1 MSPDMRGLRDI
12 LHASTGL
19 APSDADLERAL
30 RDAAGTSDHTA
41 LPGTPAFEALVD
53 QVVVPESWMLR
64 DPAVFAEALRFV
76 QARLAAQPQRPVRIL
91 SVPCAGGEE
100 PYSMALVLAQAG
112 IPAARCRIDAVDL
125 SQAAIARARAGRF
138 TRNAFRGTDLAFRE
152 RWFTRHGSEYQV
164 DDALRAYVTFNQGNL
179 LAIGA
184 RTGMPT
190 AGPAQYDL
198 VFCRNLLIYFDAPT
212 RARAAQAIAALL
224 ADDGLLLS
232 GHAEAPSFCANG
244 FAPAHA
250 GFILHKRRTPLRAQ
264 ALAAAEAP
272 PLRRRVRAMA
282 APLDA
287 VPAARAVVPA
297 VTALAAG
304 AVVPTLASGV
314 VVPAAAAAA
323 ARVALPRVAEPSA
336 RPVPPVTASPTSPQD
351 LLRQARDHA
360 DAGQLRQADAACR
373 ALLDAAPDSAD
384 AWFLLGTVQEC
395 GGEKHAADASW
406 RRCVYLAPDH
416 YEALCSLALLHE
428 GLGDAAA
435 GAGFRQR
442 AARIYARRGSSLA

>member
-30 RDAAGTSDHTA
+30 RDAASTSDHTA

-112 IPAARCRIDAVDL
+112 IPAARCRIDAIDL

-138 TRNAFRGTDLAFRE
+138 TRNAFRGADLAFRE
-152 RWFTRHGSEYQV
+152 RWFMRHGSEYQV

-179 LAIGA
+179 LAMGA
-184 RTGMPT
+184 RTGTPT
-190 AGPAQYDL
+190 AAPAQYDLARYDL

-250 GFILHKRRTPLRAQ
+250 GFILHKRRTPLRTQ
-264 ALAAAEAP
+264 ALAAAETP

-287 VPAARAVVPA
+287 APAARAVVPA
-297 VTALAAG
+297 VAVAAAAHTAM
-304 AVVPTLASGV
+304 
-314 VVPAAAAAA
+314 PAAAAPAA
-323 ARVALPRVAEPSA
+323 HMAQPRMAEPSA
-336 RPVPPVTASPTSPQD
+336 RPVPPVTAAPPSPQD

-373 ALLDAAPDSAD
+373 ALLDTAPDNAD

-395 GGEKHAADASW
+395 GGERDAADASW

>member
-1 MSPDMRGLRDI
+1 MNRLRDT

-19 APSDADLERAL
+19 MPSDADLERAL
-30 RDAAGTSDHTA
+30 RDAPLPVVQAAHGDYA
-41 LPGTPAFEALVD
+41 PLPGTPEFEALVD
-53 QVVVPESWMLR
+53 HLVVPESWMLR

-76 QARLAAQPQRPVRIL
+76 QRRLAAQPHRQVRIL

-112 IPAARCRIDAVDL
+112 ILAARCRIDAVDL

-138 TRNAFRGTDLAFRE
+138 TGNAFRGADLAFRD
-152 RWFTRHGSEYQV
+152 RWFTRSGNEYV
-164 DDALRAYVTFNQGNL
+164 LDDALRAYVTFNQGNL
-179 LAIGA
+179 LAMGA
-184 RTGMPT
+184 RADLAP
-190 AGPAQYDL
+190 YDL

-250 GFILHKRRTPLRAQ
+250 GFILRKRAAPAQ
-264 ALAAAEAP
+264 PPAIADAP
-272 PLRRRVRAMA
+272 PVRRRVRAMA
-282 APLDA
+282 PLQSTSAARLA
-287 VPAARAVVPA
+287 VP
-297 VTALAAG
+297 T
-304 AVVPTLASGV
+304 
-314 VVPAAAAAA
+314 AAALRAPS
-323 ARVALPRVAEPSA
+323 VPLPSP
-336 RPVPPVTASPTSPQD
+336 ASPSPSPQD
-351 LLRQARDHA
+351 LLARARDLA
-360 DAGQLRQADAACR
+360 DAGQLRQAEAACR
-373 ALLDAAPDSAD
+373 ALLEIKPDNAD

-395 GGEKHAADASW
+395 GGRPHAADASW

-442 AARIYARRGSSLA
+442 AARIYARRGSPLA